1 LALIKNIPFVPFSLY
16 QAVKISRN
24 LGLIG
29 TGSRAAKLFPKLS
42 LYLLQTGLSFEDR
55 EFAAVAVLS
64 AIIWLIIPASVFA
77 ALYFLVPILPQN
89 FLAIALLSSVSLSLL
104 SFFYVILYPRLVITR
119 RIRDLEKNLLFALRH
134 LLIQVRSGIPLFDSM
149 ISVSK
154 AGYGLISD
162 EFENAVKQISTG
174 VRDIDALEEI
184 ALKNP
189 SLYFRR
195 SLWQITNA
203 IRSGADIAST
213 LDGIIRNLA
222 NEQRIL
228 VRRYGSQLN
237 PLAFTYLMFGIILP
251 SLGISLMI
259 SLSSFSGLKIER
271 IFFWAILIFLVFF
284 KFNFM
289 GIVKSRR
296 PSVEVYV

>member
-1 LALIKNIPFVPFSLY
+1 MALIKNIPFVPFSMY
-16 QAVKISRN
+16 QAVRISRKI
-24 LGLIG
+24 GLIG
-29 TGSRAAKLFPKLS
+29 TGSRASKLFPKLS
-42 LYLLQTGLSFEDR
+42 LYLLQTGISFEDR
-55 EFAAVAVLS
+55 EYTAIAILAAM
-64 AIIWLIIPASVFA
+64 IWFIIPASIFTV
-77 ALYFLVPILPQN
+77 LYFFVLLPSN
-89 FLAIALLSSVSLSLL
+89 FITIALLSSFGLSFL
-104 SFFYVILYPRLVITR
+104 SFFYVILFPQVVITR
-119 RIRDLEKNLLFALRH
+119 RIKDLEKNLLFALRH

-149 ISVSK
+149 VSVSK
-154 AGYGLISD
+154 AGYGLISE
-162 EFENAVKQISTG
+162 EFEFAVKQISTG

-195 SLWQITNA
+195 SMWQITNA
-203 IRSGADIAST
+203 IRSGADIANT
-213 LDGIIRNLA
+213 LDTIIGNLA

-237 PLAFTYLMFGIILP
+237 PLAFMYMMMGIILP

-259 SLSSFSGLKIER
+259 SLSSFSGLKVER
-271 IFFWAILIFLVFF
+271 IFFWAILIFLIFF
-284 KFNFM
+284 KFNFL